1 MLAVDL
7 AGGPTGEGMNRKL
20 AILASILSLA
30 LVACNRNEKDDSG
43 DFGDLVTATLLME
56 NDPPNPQVEFE
67 GTWESCLSQSYQL
80 IVQETTTTGV
90 FETTPQRRV
99 VAGCQE
105 VVLNLN
111 FYRTQLDGSRTPT
124 SGCLTVDFTSGK
136 SGTMQQC
143 GISIQM
149 KFDLK

>member
-1 MLAVDL
+1 
-7 AGGPTGEGMNRKL
+7 MNRKL
-20 AILASILSLA
+20 VILASILSLA

-43 DFGDLVTATLLME
+43 DFGDLVIATLIME
-56 NDPPNPQVEFE
+56 NDPGPPALPQVEFE
-67 GTWESCLSQSYQL
+67 GTWESCLSQTYHLGVQL
-80 IVQETTTTGV
+80 VRPTSPPQ

-105 VVLNLN
+105 ATLTLN
-111 FYRTQLDGSRTPT
+111 FYRTEDNGTPDGIRTPT